1 MSEFDDRSGAP
12 PLPRQAQDR
21 IGERLKQ
28 MYDSV
33 VREPI
38 PDRFVDLLARLEK
51 TGQGTASE
59 PEEAPGP
66 PRSTESSDR

>member
-21 IGERLKQ
+21 IGDRLKQ
-28 MYDSV
+28 MYDSI

-38 PDRFVDLLARLEK
+38 PDRFVDLLARLEQ
-51 TGQGTASE
+51 QGKPAE
-59 PEEAPGP
+59 GGEGPNDPEKSG
-66 PRSTESSDR
+66 R